1 MKAIGYCVERKSGI
15 SFAEQQK
22 IFTQF
27 CIDEGFEPSA
37 IFFDYSTNTNENPGF
52 NQLIDFLKI
61 NDLSF
66 SVVVVAENKILGKDA
81 AEILL
86 KITQIELEGKKVIL
100 AKNGKSA
107 MKELIS
113 VDYSVK
119 SKQQPSRSQ
128 RLRYGYKLGA
138 RKRFQVKKHESN
150 IIKITYKLYL
160 EKNLGM
166 HSIAKHLNTLNKA
179 GELRIW
185 DKRKVRNILTEQI
198 YTGNEK
204 GLGIPQIISEQ
215 DFLKAQEKLKARR
228 GEKRPTQRYP
238 YKLSGLIYCGQCGG
252 KFIGSSRRQR
262 WSVRNGENH
271 ENQYHKYVCGN
282 RVKGQDCQTTSIHET
297 KLLEEIQTILQE
309 GRAQARLID
318 TNDYDKW
325 GKRMHQKIIQLE
337 SQRLKN
343 RAKMRKL
350 IKQAA
355 TEKIKLQKF
364 QELAKEHTEIENFF
378 KNTALETKQ
387 ILSKSKNTHTQT
399 QELQDL
405 RAKLA
410 NNWGELSD
418 REIQNLLNKTIE
430 SIIIH
435 DENVQVFFRA

>member
-1 MKAIGYCVERKSGI
+1 LKAIGYCVERKRGI

-27 CIDEGFEPSA
+27 CNDEGFEPSA

-66 SVVVVAENKILGKDA
+66 LVVVVAENKILGNDT

-86 KITQIELEGKKVIL
+86 KITQIELEGKKIIL
-100 AKNGKSA
+100 AKNGKAA
-107 MKELIS
+107 MNELIS
-113 VDYSVK
+113 VDYSAK
-119 SKQQPSRSQ
+119 PKQQPTRSQ

-138 RKRFQVKKHESN
+138 RKRFQVKNHESN

-166 HSIAKHLNTLNKA
+166 HSIAKHLNSLNKA

-198 YTGNEK
+198 YTGNEE
-204 GLGIPQIISEQ
+204 GLGIPQIISKQ
-215 DFLKAQEKLKARR
+215 DFLKAQKKLKARS

-252 KFIGSSRRQR
+252 KFIGSSRRQK
-262 WSVRNGENH
+262 WSLKNGEDH
-271 ENQYHKYVCGN
+271 ENQYHKYICSN
-282 RVKGQDCQTTSIHET
+282 KVKGQGCQAASIHEAR
-297 KLLEEIQTILQE
+297 LIEEIQTILQE

-318 TNDYDKW
+318 TNDYGKW
-325 GKRMHQKIIQLE
+325 EERMHQKIAQLE

-343 RAKMRKL
+343 RAKMKNL
-350 IKQAA
+350 IKQAV
-355 TEKIKLQKF
+355 TEKIKLHKF

-387 ILSKSKNTHTQT
+387 VLSKSKNTQTQT

-405 RAKLA
+405 RAELA
-410 NNWGELSD
+410 NNWEKLSE